1 MPGVFLPL
9 SSACFDVSLKLG
21 GGGYVSTT
29 SRHLLS
35 LKGLAAA
42 HLVSQT
48 RKMAVCLLN
57 KCDLLRAR
65 NLVSSLESDRKSNPG
80 EQKRKIDL
88 LLLARR
94 RGAGL
99 STTQG
104 LPWAVCPRS
113 VIPKAFISLCKAL
126 LTILGRCRVGDIH
139 GLLPSVSPGGLRVPV
154 CNPRRKGTLN
164 EVSLPP

>member
-1 MPGVFLPL
+1 MGGYG
-9 SSACFDVSLKLG
+9 SSA
-21 GGGYVSTT
+21 T

-35 LKGLAAA
+35 LKGLAVA

-48 RKMAVCLLN
+48 REMAVCLLS
-57 KCDLLRAR
+57 KRDLLRAR

-94 RGAGL
+94 REARL
-99 STTQG
+99 SATQG

-113 VIPKAFISLCKAL
+113 LIPKAFISLCKAL
-126 LTILGRCRVGDIH
+126 LTILGRCRVGDVH
-139 GLLPSVSPGGLRVPV
+139 GLLPSVSPGGLRAPV

-164 EVSLPP
+164 KVSLPPQPSPEVQALTSAASR